1 MSDSAVLFILL
12 VAFNVAAAGTLYSF
26 ERLFERGGK

>member
-12 VAFNVAAAGTLYSF
+12 VAFNVAAAGALHSF

>member
-1 MSDSAVLFILL
+1 MSDSAVLLFLL
-12 VAFNVAAAGTLYSF
+12 LAFNVAAAGALYSF

>member
-1 MSDSAVLFILL
+1 MSDSAVLLFLL
-12 VAFNVAAAGTLYSF
+12 LALNVAAAKVLFSL

>member
-12 VAFNVAAAGTLYSF
+12 VALNVAVAGVLCSL
-26 ERLFERGGK
+26 ERLFERGAK